1 MAAGARD
8 SRVGAASMVE
18 GEEVHMTEPTN
29 APRVW
34 LRWALAFALATGT
47 VVGSMLPAL
56 ALDDTS
62 LAQPAANEA
71 AAVAAQQAAA
81 EAAAQAQAEA
91 DAAAATQT
99 QTDQPAAD
107 QAEADAAEAAQAEAD
122 AAAQA
127 EAEAAA

>member
-1 MAAGARD
+1 
-8 SRVGAASMVE
+8 MVE

-62 LAQPAANEA
+62 IAQQAARDA

-81 EAAAQAQAEA
+81 EAAALAQADADAASAAQTQADQAQLRQDEA
-91 DAAAATQT
+91 DASAAAAPSRGRCRGTSRR
-99 QTDQPAAD
+99 
-107 QAEADAAEAAQAEAD
+107 
-122 AAAQA
+122 
-127 EAEAAA
+127 